1 MVRNNLPVDVVFRF
15 PAFEETQ
22 RFGEMVI
29 QNDGFVP
36 QFANQKIL
44 FLDLLL
50 KRQGSFE
57 LLAHSL
63 ELGGTCRCSG
73 FGALCFGT

>member
-50 KRQGSFE
+50 KR
-57 LLAHSL
+57 
-63 ELGGTCRCSG
+63 
-73 FGALCFGT
+73 